1 MKSDFYTAVTQIS
14 AERGV
19 AREVILETIE
29 EALASAYKRAY
40 GMKQN
45 ITVKVDPDTGNAKVY
60 AEKTAVDQVTDP
72 ATEISLQEARL
83 IRKDAQPGDTLWVE
97 VTPKN
102 FGRIAA
108 QTAKQVLFQKIRE
121 AEREHIY
128 EEYADRK
135 DDIVTG
141 TVQRFEPRAIILD
154 LGRAE
159 AVLPQ
164 SEQVPTERYR
174 LNQRLKVYLLE
185 VNKTAKGPQL
195 IVSRTHRNLLK
206 RLLELEVPE
215 IANGLVEIK
224 AIAREPGLRSKVA
237 VWARQPG
244 IDPVGSCIGIRGVR
258 IQNVVNELSGEKI
271 DIIQWDPDPK
281 VFIANA
287 LSPAQVISV
296 ELNEAERTATVI
308 VPERQFSLA
317 IGKEGQNVRLAAKL
331 TGWKID
337 IKSASEVAKSAEEG
351 FAKLASTAARQADE
365 LASLATA
372 EQLSA
377 SHGEPR
383 KVRKDGYL
391 IYKGNTYGPL
401 PPHLA
406 GETVVISER
415 DNKILVLWH
424 DELVTSFEKQQTA
437 APDRDTV
444 IRKVRK
450 GGTVVFRN
458 NSYGPLPAELEGQE
472 VELALSDGQLVI
484 SHEGREVAV
493 FPSVEETLEP
503 EA

>member
-1 MKSDFYTAVTQIS
+1 MKSDFYTAVAQIS

-29 EALASAYKRAY
+29 EALASAYKRAF
-40 GMKQN
+40 GVKQN
-45 ITVKVDPDTGNAKVY
+45 VTVKVDPSTGNAKVY
-60 AEKTAVDQVTDP
+60 AEKVVVDVVADP
-72 ATEISLQEARL
+72 LTEISLEEAR
-83 IRKDAQPGDTLWVE
+83 RVQKDAQLGDTIWVE

-108 QTAKQVLFQKIRE
+108 QTAKQVLYQKIRE

-141 TVQRFEPRAIILD
+141 IVQRFEPRAIILD

-164 SEQVPTERYR
+164 TEQVPTERYR

-185 VNKTAKGPQL
+185 VSKTAKGPQL

-215 IANGLVEIK
+215 IANGTVEIK

-237 VWARQPG
+237 VYARQPG
-244 IDPVGSCIGIRGVR
+244 IDPVGSCIGVRGVR

-271 DIIQWDPDPK
+271 DVIQWDPDPK

-287 LSPAQVISV
+287 LSPAQVVSV
-296 ELNEAERTATVI
+296 DLNEEERTATVI

-337 IKSASEVAKSAEEG
+337 IKSASEVAKDTQEG
-351 FAKLASTAARQADE
+351 FAKLASTAAREANE
-365 LASLATA
+365 LTSLATA
-372 EQLSA
+372 QQLSA
-377 SHGEPR
+377 AHGEVR
-383 KVRKDGYL
+383 KVRKDGTVL
-391 IYKGNTYGPL
+391 YKGGTYGPL

-406 GETVVISER
+406 GETVVISEK
-415 DNKILVLWH
+415 DNKLLVVWH
-424 DELVTSFEKQQTA
+424 DELVTSFEKRETEHQDEDS
-437 APDRDTV
+437 APERFV
-444 IRKVRK
+444 K
-450 GGTVVFRN
+450 
-458 NSYGPLPAELEGQE
+458 
-472 VELALSDGQLVI
+472 
-484 SHEGREVAV
+484 
-493 FPSVEETLEP
+493 